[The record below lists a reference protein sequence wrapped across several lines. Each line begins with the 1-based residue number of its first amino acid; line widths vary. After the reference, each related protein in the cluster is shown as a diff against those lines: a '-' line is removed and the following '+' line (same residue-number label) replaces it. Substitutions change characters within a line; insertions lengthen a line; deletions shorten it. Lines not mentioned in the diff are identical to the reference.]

1 MGGYVSKS
9 RLYLRPRKICDRQ
22 AQRLE
27 LPAPGTYITIY
38 RRSRPIR
45 SGLDGS
51 SRRGEGQELVADVIH
66 DVSADEITVL
76 LDHDVILGI
85 MEPQTAHYT
94 GE

>member
-1 MGGYVSKS
+1 
-9 RLYLRPRKICDRQ
+9 
-22 AQRLE
+22 
-27 LPAPGTYITIY
+27 
-38 RRSRPIR
+38 
-45 SGLDGS
+45 
-51 SRRGEGQELVADVIH
+51 VADVIH